1 MNTILAKDLFKNNQ
15 LTNNSFIINFGE
27 DFSDS
32 IIESKHYK
40 NITCYKWLNC
50 SNTLLIQEDSLQRT
64 LKIIQ
69 NESFAI
75 FTAYRK
81 DFSKEDNIIRNRKLR
96 AFLNQNRMG
105 VHQLVGHWTERQQ
118 DGSTI
123 NVIER
128 SYLVEKPD
136 DMTDKDF
143 HDIVLGCLTID
154 GITQDGAIIRFK
166 DSDINNIYYL
176 NAANDTLTVI
186 GSKINFSANTIKL
199 SNAYSQHVKKMN
211 MPFVFDGEEVPQTI
225 LGEQMYSKFGYY
237 HS

>member
-1 MNTILAKDLFKNNQ
+1 MNAFLAKDLFEENQ

-32 IIESKHYK
+32 IVESKHHK
-40 NITCYKWLNC
+40 NIACYKWLNC

-81 DFSKEDNIIRNRKLR
+81 EFSKEDNIKRNRKLR

-105 VHQLVGHWTERQQ
+105 VHQLVGHWDERQK

-123 NVIER
+123 NVVER

-136 DMTDKDF
+136 DMSDKDF
-143 HDIVLGCLTID
+143 HDIILGCLTID

-166 DSDINNIYYL
+166 DSNINNIYYL

-186 GSKINFSANTIKL
+186 GSKINFSANAIKL
-199 SNAYSQHVKKMN
+199 SNAYSQHVKKIN
-211 MPFVFDGEEVPQTI
+211 MPFVFDGEEIPQTI
-225 LGEQMYSKFGYY
+225 LGEQMYSKFGYC

>member
-1 MNTILAKDLFKNNQ
+1 MNTFLAKDIFEENK

-32 IIESKHYK
+32 IVESKHHK
-40 NITCYKWLNC
+40 NIVCHKWLNC

-81 DFSKEDNIIRNRKLR
+81 EFSKEDNIIRNRKLR

-105 VHQLVGHWTERQQ
+105 VHQLVGHWDERQQ
-118 DGSTI
+118 DGSI
-123 NVIER
+123 ISVVER

-166 DSDINNIYYL
+166 DSNINNIYYL
-176 NAANDTLTVI
+176 NAANDTLSVI
-186 GSKINFSANTIKL
+186 GSKINFSTNAIKL

-225 LGEQMYSKFGYY
+225 LGEQMYSKFGYC